1 MDGVAAR
8 LREGAGRWARHAV
21 PSDGAAAWLAMLAV
35 LDVAVLVAWSADA
48 APVATLAV
56 TVGLGTLVFDATV
69 WLLSRED

>member
-21 PSDGAAAWLAMLAV
+21 PADGAAAWLAMLAV

-48 APVATLAV
+48 APVATLAA
-56 TVGLGTLVFDATV
+56 TVGLGTLVYDATV